1 MTDTAPR
8 RRRST
13 ATPALEHDAL
23 YDARYFDREL
33 HRNHWFR
40 NNKAKR
46 DLRWREVLRMLEPTA
61 TDRILELG
69 CAVGEHTLR
78 LAPLCQQVV
87 GVDRASAAIER
98 AKARAVAQDIT
109 NARFLQLDAA
119 DLAPLASG
127 SVDKVAAIDFVEH
140 VDDPTL
146 AAVLREVRRVLRP
159 AGRLAIFTPC
169 ATHYVERLK
178 ARNLVL
184 RQLPG
189 HIAVRG
195 LEAYRRL
202 LPEGGLEIASVHF
215 SPSTYPGAGLLDCW
229 LWKVPVIGPLFRF
242 RLCIVAHPGEIP

>member
-1 MTDTAPR
+1 MATSAP
-8 RRRST
+8 
-13 ATPALEHDAL
+13 EHDAL
-23 YDARYFDREL
+23 YDARYFDQEL

-46 DLRWREVLRMLEPTA
+46 DLRWREVLRMLEPTT

-69 CAVGEHTLR
+69 CAAGEHALR
-78 LAPLCQQVV
+78 LAPLCQELV
-87 GVDRASAAIER
+87 GVDRAPVAVER
-98 AKARAVAQDIT
+98 ARARALAQGIS
-109 NARFLQLDAA
+109 NARFQQLNAA

-127 SVDKVAAIDFVEH
+127 SIDKVAAIDFVEH

-146 AAVLREVRRVLRP
+146 VAVLREVRRVLRP

-195 LEAYRRL
+195 PEAYQRL
-202 LPEGGLEIASVHF
+202 LPQAGLEITSLRF
-215 SPSTYPGAGLLDCW
+215 SPSTYPGAGFLDCW
-229 LWKVPVIGPLFRF
+229 LWKVPLIAPLFRF
-242 RLCIVAHPGEIP
+242 RLCIVARPGAMP